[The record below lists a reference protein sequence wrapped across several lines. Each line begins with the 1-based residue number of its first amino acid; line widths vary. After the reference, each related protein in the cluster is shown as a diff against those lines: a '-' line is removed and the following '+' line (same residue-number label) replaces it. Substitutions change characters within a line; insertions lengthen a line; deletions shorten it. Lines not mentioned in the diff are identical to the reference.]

1 MKGRELEKVEGV
13 FMNYF
18 RTRMWFRPEI
28 DEKLRISPHQGFS
41 GSCQGNCPLSWT
53 GEFLT

>member
-1 MKGRELEKVEGV
+1 MKGRELEKVEGA